1 VFRDLLRRVVTLPER
16 SRAAAQELLADN
28 GKVFRHARSVP
39 ITSLDSL
46 APNSAILQVLA
57 DAPNASGIRYHN
69 VVGMTDPDGLSSSSA
84 REEGDGLVSFA
95 SAHRDDVE
103 SEIIVQA
110 THTDAHRH
118 PLTILELRRILLE
131 HLREVDAGGVMTIGT
146 VPSGKSSS
154 LR

>member
-1 VFRDLLRRVVTLPER
+1 MFRDLLRRVVTLPER
-16 SRAAAQELLADN
+16 SRAAAQELLTDD
-28 GKVFRHARSVP
+28 GQVFRHARSVP

-46 APNSAILQVLA
+46 APNSEILQVLA
-57 DAPNASGIRYHN
+57 ESPNASGVRYHN
-69 VVGMTDPDGLSSSSA
+69 IVGIADPDGVSSA
-84 REEGDGLVSFA
+84 SGREEGDGLVSFA

-131 HLREVDAGGVMTIGT
+131 HLRETDAGGVMKIGT
-146 VPSGKSSS
+146 VPPGKPSST
-154 LR
+154 R

>member
-1 VFRDLLRRVVTLPER
+1 
-16 SRAAAQELLADN
+16 
-28 GKVFRHARSVP
+28 VP

-46 APNSAILQVLA
+46 APNSEILQVLA
-57 DAPNASGIRYHN
+57 DAPNAHGIRYHN
-69 VVGMTDPDGLSSSSA
+69 IVGMTDPDGLSSVSG

-95 SAHRDDVE
+95 SAHREDVE

-131 HLREVDAGGVMTIGT
+131 HLREADAGGVRTIET
-146 VPSGKSSS
+146 APSGEAAPM
-154 LR
+154 R